1 MQDINLNKSSVND
14 ILHETQAFF
23 NDQGMSIL
31 GSSYVEV
38 ISDSKYREA
47 LVESL
52 TDGMSADSAA
62 EMSQLLNNAAKQTLT
77 ESLGG
82 IAPLSSLSMPVI
94 RKLWPKCSMK
104 EAVKR
109 CVASAPIFTISY
121 TKPYL
126 SRVTETGEERV
137 ELPRGAFRSGMNAA
151 ISDKIDN
158 QYVVR
163 ETALTAGTFTKVFY
177 AAEEENENAV
187 AAVKTP
193 LDAEYELVSA
203 EVALSD
209 AGTATK
215 VVYAI
220 NEKIGI
226 KPEIITDLRVATAT
240 VYDAAGEAI
249 DIYKLNEDQKTYK
262 YATEKAAVEKVKA
275 QIIVRVDMHKA
286 VAEIAILGTAATVV
300 TKGHLSSEW
309 NESGWDVSFDIARHD
324 VRIGTGTH
332 LNAPITIEYLQD
344 TQALYNIDATAEVTD
359 LMTNFFAQ
367 KLDIELVD
375 FLLGCFLNRPAHKE
389 FADYGK
395 GVDHVLEFNVAP
407 DAGFAGGPTLW
418 REELKNVI
426 GHLATNII
434 SETFFTEGSF
444 VIAGHPVDVALISNI
459 DWQYKGGNG
468 NVDGTRVSYDVGVLS
483 GPYTFKVVQSLNFPR
498 GGLLVSFIPSGD
510 KQLTQ
515 CYYPYTFTMEK
526 GYRSPNHSLVPNL
539 VMTKRDTK
547 FEFTPST
554 AYVHIVGNDGRGQFH
569 GGNVWSNK
577 FEA

>member
-126 SRVTETGEERV
+126 SRVTEAGEERV

-151 ISDKIDN
+151 ISEKIDN

-177 AAEEENENAV
+177 AADEEAANAV

-193 LDAEYELVSA
+193 LDAEYELVEA
-203 EVALSD
+203 R
-209 AGTATK
+209 
-215 VVYAI
+215 VVSGENTIVFAI

-226 KPEIITDLRVATAT
+226 KPEIITDLRAATAT
-240 VYDAAGEAI
+240 VYATADMTTPLEITEELQTAI
-249 DIYKLNEDQKTYK
+249 D
-262 YATEKAAVEKVKA
+262 AVKA
-275 QIIVRVDMHKA
+275 QIVVRVDMHKA

-569 GGNVWSNK
+569 GGNVWSNT
-577 FEA
+577 FEAAPNA

>member
-151 ISDKIDN
+151 ISDKIDS

-177 AAEEENENAV
+177 AAEEEAANAV

-193 LDAEYELVSA
+193 LDAEYELVEA
-203 EVALSD
+203 R
-209 AGTATK
+209 
-215 VVYAI
+215 VVSGENTIVFAI

-226 KPEIITDLRVATAT
+226 KPEIITDLRAATAT
-240 VYDAAGEAI
+240 VYATADMTKPLEVTEELQTAI
-249 DIYKLNEDQKTYK
+249 D
-262 YATEKAAVEKVKA
+262 AVKA

>member
-151 ISDKIDN
+151 ISDKIDS

-177 AAEEENENAV
+177 AAEEEAANAV

-193 LDAEYELVSA
+193 LDAEYELVEA
-203 EVALSD
+203 R
-209 AGTATK
+209 
-215 VVYAI
+215 VVSGENTIVFAI

-226 KPEIITDLRVATAT
+226 KPEIITDLRAATAT
-240 VYDAAGEAI
+240 VYATADMTKPLEVTEELQTAI
-249 DIYKLNEDQKTYK
+249 D
-262 YATEKAAVEKVKA
+262 AVKA

-286 VAEIAILGTAATVV
+286 VAEIAILGTNATVV

>member
-126 SRVTETGEERV
+126 SRVTEAGEERV
-137 ELPRGAFRSGMNAA
+137 ELPRGAFRSGMDAA
-151 ISDKIDN
+151 ISGKIDN

-177 AAEEENENAV
+177 AAEEEAANAK

-193 LDAEYELVSA
+193 LDAEYELVEA
-203 EVALSD
+203 R
-209 AGTATK
+209 
-215 VVYAI
+215 VVSGENTIVFAI

-226 KPEIITDLRVATAT
+226 KPEIITDLRAATAK
-240 VYDAAGEAI
+240 VYVTADMGTEKEKALAITEELQAAI
-249 DIYKLNEDQKTYK
+249 D
-262 YATEKAAVEKVKA
+262 AVKA

-389 FADYGK
+389 FADYGS
-395 GVDHVLEFNVAP
+395 GADHVLEFNVAP

>member
-126 SRVTETGEERV
+126 SRVTEAGEERV

-151 ISDKIDN
+151 ISEKIDN

-163 ETALTAGTFTKVFY
+163 ETSLTAGTFTKVFY
-177 AAEEENENAV
+177 AADTEGANAV

-193 LDAEYELVSA
+193 LDAEYELVEA
-203 EVALSD
+203 R
-209 AGTATK
+209 
-215 VVYAI
+215 VVSGDNTIVFAI

-226 KPEIITDLRVATAT
+226 KPEIITDLRAANAT
-240 VYDAAGEAI
+240 VYATADMTTPLEVTEELQEAI
-249 DIYKLNEDQKTYK
+249 DD
-262 YATEKAAVEKVKA
+262 VKA

-569 GGNVWSNK
+569 GGNVWSNT
-577 FEA
+577 FEAAPNA

>member
-126 SRVTETGEERV
+126 SRVTEAGEERV

-151 ISDKIDN
+151 ISDKIDS

-177 AAEEENENAV
+177 AAEEEAANAV

-193 LDAEYELVSA
+193 LDAEYELVEA
-203 EVALSD
+203 R
-209 AGTATK
+209 
-215 VVYAI
+215 VVSGENTIVFAI

-226 KPEIITDLRVATAT
+226 KPEIITDLRAATAT
-240 VYDAAGEAI
+240 VYATADMTKPLEVTEELQAAI
-249 DIYKLNEDQKTYK
+249 D
-262 YATEKAAVEKVKA
+262 AVKA

>member
-1 MQDINLNKSSVND
+1 
-14 ILHETQAFF
+14 
-23 NDQGMSIL
+23 
-31 GSSYVEV
+31 
-38 ISDSKYREA
+38 
-47 LVESL
+47 
-52 TDGMSADSAA
+52 
-62 EMSQLLNNAAKQTLT
+62 
-77 ESLGG
+77 
-82 IAPLSSLSMPVI
+82 
-94 RKLWPKCSMK
+94 
-104 EAVKR
+104 
-109 CVASAPIFTISY
+109 
-121 TKPYL
+121 
-126 SRVTETGEERV
+126 
-137 ELPRGAFRSGMNAA
+137 
-151 ISDKIDN
+151 
-158 QYVVR
+158 
-163 ETALTAGTFTKVFY
+163 
-177 AAEEENENAV
+177 
-187 AAVKTP
+187 
-193 LDAEYELVSA
+193 
-203 EVALSD
+203 
-209 AGTATK
+209 
-215 VVYAI
+215 
-220 NEKIGI
+220 
-226 KPEIITDLRVATAT
+226 
-240 VYDAAGEAI
+240 
-249 DIYKLNEDQKTYK
+249 
-262 YATEKAAVEKVKA
+262 
-275 QIIVRVDMHKA
+275 MHKA

-569 GGNVWSNK
+569 GGNVWSNT
-577 FEA
+577 FEAAPNA